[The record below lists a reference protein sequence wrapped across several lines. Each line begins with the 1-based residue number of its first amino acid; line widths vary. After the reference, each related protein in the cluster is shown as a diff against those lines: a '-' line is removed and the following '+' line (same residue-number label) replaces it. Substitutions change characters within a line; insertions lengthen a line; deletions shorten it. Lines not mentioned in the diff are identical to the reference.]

1 MINAFILQGVSA
13 QMIKAWIGTIKK
25 VWGQWEDWMK
35 SHSKENMLKALVSIK
50 DVPGSELMTQLSTLR
65 QSLNIF

>member
-1 MINAFILQGVSA
+1 
-13 QMIKAWIGTIKK
+13 
-25 VWGQWEDWMK
+25 MK

-65 QSLNIF
+65 QGLNIFLKEGIINFPV